1 MKERTQFIHDSFVD
15 YKGKEHHFVICAYS
29 KLLPKTAKEVEG
41 IYLDPDIDKDAHV
54 STFTVSYADSFG
66 CLDNYDAVV
75 KSVSIG
81 VSICNP
87 EDEFNYVVG
96 CKKAQARAK
105 NSNATLYAT
114 KSGMINTTMVTGLL
128 TQEAEYLKN
137 NPDVY
142 IKGYEESK
150 RAYLEKQKK
159 ADIFTALPEQ
169 AKDTINYLRNCSKQ
183 LANNIMKFVNE

>member
-29 KLLPKTAKEVEG
+29 KLLPRTFKEAEG
-41 IYLDPDIDKDAHV
+41 IEYDADKDDRV
-54 STFTVSYADSFG
+54 ETFTVSYADSYG
-66 CLDNYDAVV
+66 CLDNYDKVV

-87 EDEFNYVVG
+87 EDEFNYVIG

-137 NPDVY
+137 NPDAY
-142 IKGYEESK
+142 IKGYEESR
-150 RAYLEKQKK
+150 RAYLEKQNK
-159 ADIFTALPEQ
+159 ANLFTALPEQ

-183 LANNIMKFVNE
+183 LVNNIMKFVNE

>member
-29 KLLPKTAKEVEG
+29 KLLPKTFKEAEDIEYDVNKDDRVE
-41 IYLDPDIDKDAHV
+41 
-54 STFTVSYADSFG
+54 TFAVSYAESYG
-66 CLDNYDAVV
+66 CLDNYDKVV

-87 EDEFNYVVG
+87 EDEFNYVIG
-96 CKKAQARAK
+96 CKKAQARAE

-137 NPDVY
+137 NPDAY
-142 IKGYEESK
+142 IKGYEESR

-183 LANNIMKFVNE
+183 LVNNIMKFVNE

>member
-29 KLLPKTAKEVEG
+29 KLLPRTFKEAEG
-41 IYLDPDIDKDAHV
+41 IEFDADKDDRV
-54 STFTVSYADSFG
+54 ETFAVSYADTYG
-66 CLDNYDAVV
+66 CLDNYDKVV

-137 NPDVY
+137 NPDAY

-159 ADIFTALPEQ
+159 ANLFTALPEQ
-169 AKDTINYLRNCSKQ
+169 AKETINYLRNCSKQ
-183 LANNIMKFVNE
+183 LVNNILKFVNE

>member
-29 KLLPKTAKEVEG
+29 KLLPKTFKEAEG
-41 IYLDPDIDKDAHV
+41 IEFDADKDDRV
-54 STFTVSYADSFG
+54 ETFAVSYADSYG
-66 CLDNYDAVV
+66 CLDNYDKVV

-114 KSGMINTTMVTGLL
+114 KSSMINTTMVTCLL

-137 NPDVY
+137 NPDAY

-169 AKDTINYLRNCSKQ
+169 AKETINYLRNCSKQ

>member
-29 KLLPKTAKEVEG
+29 KLLPRTFKEAEG
-41 IYLDPDIDKDAHV
+41 IEFDADKDDRV
-54 STFTVSYADSFG
+54 ETFAVSYADSYG
-66 CLDNYDAVV
+66 CLDNYDKVV

-87 EDEFNYVVG
+87 EDEFNYVIG

-137 NPDVY
+137 NPDAY

-169 AKDTINYLRNCSKQ
+169 AKETINYLRNCSKQ
-183 LANNIMKFVNE
+183 LVNNIMKFVNE

>member
-29 KLLPKTAKEVEG
+29 KLLPKTFKEAEG
-41 IYLDPDIDKDAHV
+41 IEFDADKDDRV
-54 STFTVSYADSFG
+54 ETFAVSYADSYG
-66 CLDNYDAVV
+66 CLDNYDKVV

-87 EDEFNYVVG
+87 EDEFNYVIG

-137 NPDVY
+137 NPDAY
-142 IKGYEESK
+142 IKGYEEGK

-159 ADIFTALPEQ
+159 ANLFTALPEQ

-183 LANNIMKFVNE
+183 LVNNIMKFVNE

>member
-41 IYLDPDIDKDAHV
+41 IYLDPNIDENSHV
-54 STFTVSYADSFG
+54 STFTVSYADSYG
-66 CLDNYDAVV
+66 SLDNYDAVV

-87 EDEFNYVVG
+87 EDEFNYVMG

-137 NPDVY
+137 NPDAY
-142 IKGYEESK
+142 IKGYKESK

-169 AKDTINYLRNCSKQ
+169 AKETINYLRNCSKQ

>member
-1 MKERTQFIHDSFVD
+1 MKEKTQFIHDSFVD

-29 KLLPKTAKEVEG
+29 KLLPRTFKEAEG
-41 IYLDPDIDKDAHV
+41 IEFDADKDDHV
-54 STFTVSYADSFG
+54 ETFAVSYADSYG
-66 CLDNYDAVV
+66 CLDKYDKVV

-87 EDEFNYVVG
+87 EDEFNYVIG

-137 NPDVY
+137 NPDAY
-142 IKGYEESK
+142 IKGYEESR
-150 RAYLEKQKK
+150 RAYLKKQKK

-183 LANNIMKFVNE
+183 LVNNIMKFVNE

>member
-29 KLLPKTAKEVEG
+29 KLLPKTFKEAEG
-41 IYLDPDIDKDAHV
+41 IEFDADKDDHV
-54 STFTVSYADSFG
+54 ETFAVSYADSYG
-66 CLDNYDAVV
+66 CLDNYDKVV

-87 EDEFNYVVG
+87 EDEFNYIVG

-137 NPDVY
+137 NPDAY

>member
-29 KLLPKTAKEVEG
+29 KLLPRTFKEAEG
-41 IYLDPDIDKDAHV
+41 IEFDADKDDRV
-54 STFTVSYADSFG
+54 ETFTVSYADSYG
-66 CLDNYDAVV
+66 CLDNYDKVV

-87 EDEFNYVVG
+87 EDEFNYVIG

-137 NPDVY
+137 NPDAY

>member
-29 KLLPKTAKEVEG
+29 KLLPKTFKEAEG
-41 IYLDPDIDKDAHV
+41 IEFDADKDDHV
-54 STFTVSYADSFG
+54 ETFAVSYADSYG
-66 CLDNYDAVV
+66 CLDNYDKVV

-87 EDEFNYVVG
+87 EDEFNYVIG

-137 NPDVY
+137 NPDAY

-183 LANNIMKFVNE
+183 LVNNIMKFVNE

>member
-29 KLLPKTAKEVEG
+29 RLLPRTFKEAEG
-41 IYLDPDIDKDAHV
+41 IEFDANKDDRV
-54 STFTVSYADSFG
+54 ETFAVSYADSYG
-66 CLDNYDAVV
+66 CLDNYDKVV

-137 NPDVY
+137 NPDAY

>member
-29 KLLPKTAKEVEG
+29 KLLPRTFKEAEG
-41 IYLDPDIDKDAHV
+41 IEFDADKDDRV
-54 STFTVSYADSFG
+54 ETFAGSYAQSYG
-66 CLDNYDAVV
+66 CLDNYDKVV

-137 NPDVY
+137 NPDAY
-142 IKGYEESK
+142 IKGYEESR

-159 ADIFTALPEQ
+159 ADIFTALPVQ

-183 LANNIMKFVNE
+183 LVNNIMKFVNE

>member
-29 KLLPKTAKEVEG
+29 KLLPKTFKEAEG
-41 IYLDPDIDKDAHV
+41 IEFDADKDDRV
-54 STFTVSYADSFG
+54 ETFAVSYAASYG
-66 CLDNYDAVV
+66 CLDNYDKVV

-87 EDEFNYVVG
+87 EDEFNYVIG

-137 NPDVY
+137 NPDAY

-150 RAYLEKQKK
+150 RAYIEKQKK

>member
-29 KLLPKTAKEVEG
+29 KLLPRTFKEAEG
-41 IYLDPDIDKDAHV
+41 IEFDADKDDRVETYA
-54 STFTVSYADSFG
+54 VSYADSYG
-66 CLDNYDAVV
+66 CLDNYDKVV

-87 EDEFNYVVG
+87 EDEFNYVIG

-137 NPDVY
+137 NPDAY

>member
-29 KLLPKTAKEVEG
+29 KLLPRTFKEAEG
-41 IYLDPDIDKDAHV
+41 IEFDADKDDRV
-54 STFTVSYADSFG
+54 ETFAVSYADTYG
-66 CLDNYDAVV
+66 CLDNYDKVV

-137 NPDVY
+137 NPDAY

-150 RAYLEKQKK
+150 RAYLEKQSK
-159 ADIFTALPEQ
+159 ANLFTALPEQ
-169 AKDTINYLRNCSKQ
+169 AKETINYLRNCSKQ
-183 LANNIMKFVNE
+183 LVNNIMKFVNE

>member
-29 KLLPKTAKEVEG
+29 KLLPRTFKEAEG
-41 IYLDPDIDKDAHV
+41 IEFDADKDDRV
-54 STFTVSYADSFG
+54 ETFTVSYASSYG
-66 CLDNYDAVV
+66 CLDNYDKVV

-137 NPDVY
+137 NPDAY

-159 ADIFTALPEQ
+159 ADIFTALPVQ

-183 LANNIMKFVNE
+183 LVNNIMKFVNE

>member
-29 KLLPKTAKEVEG
+29 KLLPRTFKEAEG
-41 IYLDPDIDKDAHV
+41 IEFDADKDDRV
-54 STFTVSYADSFG
+54 ETFAVSYADTYG
-66 CLDNYDAVV
+66 CLDNYDKVV

-150 RAYLEKQKK
+150 RDYLEKQKK

>member
-29 KLLPKTAKEVEG
+29 KLLPRTFKEAEG
-41 IYLDPDIDKDAHV
+41 IEFDADKDDRV
-54 STFTVSYADSFG
+54 ETFAVSYADSYG

-81 VSICNP
+81 VAICNP
-87 EDEFNYVVG
+87 EDEFNYVAG

-137 NPDVY
+137 NPDAY

>member
-29 KLLPKTAKEVEG
+29 KLLPRTFKEAEG
-41 IYLDPDIDKDAHV
+41 IEFDADKDDRV
-54 STFTVSYADSFG
+54 ETFAVSYADSYG

-81 VSICNP
+81 VAICNP

-137 NPDVY
+137 NPDAY
-142 IKGYEESK
+142 IKGYEESR

-169 AKDTINYLRNCSKQ
+169 AKETINYLRNCSKQ
-183 LANNIMKFVNE
+183 LVNNIMKFVNE

>member
-29 KLLPKTAKEVEG
+29 KLLPRTFKEAEG
-41 IYLDPDIDKDAHV
+41 IEFDADKDDRV
-54 STFTVSYADSFG
+54 ETFAVSYADSYG
-66 CLDNYDAVV
+66 CLDNYDKVV

-87 EDEFNYVVG
+87 EDEFNYVIG

-137 NPDVY
+137 NPDAY